1 MAIADRL
8 VLSPK
13 TVRTHVSTIFSKMQV
28 AERAQAIIRAR
39 EAGVG
44 RDST

>member
-13 TVRTHVSTIFSKMQV
+13 TVRNHVSTIFSKMQV
-28 AERAQAIIRAR
+28 AERAWAVIRAR
-39 EAGVG
+39 EAGLG